1 MHHVSRPIGGFK
13 LVINLPWLVLA
24 VAIVAKCKEGQRNN
38 EFGVKNIN
46 LATTF
51 CGKQIAGENFYLA
64 LERHIPLKVID
75 LCYPCIS

>member
-24 VAIVAKCKEGQRNN
+24 VAIVAKCKGQRNN
-38 EFGVKNIN
+38 EFGAKNIN

-51 CGKQIAGENFYLA
+51 GGKQIAGENFYLA
-64 LERHIPLKVID
+64 LERHLPLKVID
-75 LCYPCIS
+75 LCCPCIS